1 MMNYKTLL
9 YTAIVSLIAVSCTD
23 FDEINENPNQPTDVG
38 ADVLLTTALRNSVQ
52 TTSNEAFL
60 LSNNIAQLSGK
71 ALRAEVDNYNWN
83 AFPTLWEGLYASLTD
98 VESALAITTESQ
110 NEKAQ
115 GALLVLRSWIYSQL
129 TNAYGDIPFSEA
141 IRGGDADT
149 PDFTP
154 AYDSQEQ
161 IYASLLADLSTATT
175 LLAGSGAISGDILYN
190 GDAQKW
196 TKFANALRLR
206 LLMYQSG
213 QADVSAEF
221 ASIVSSKP
229 LFENN
234 EDQAALS
241 FLNAFPN
248 QFPTIPLKQGDFD
261 AVALSSSAHSVLAG
275 YNDPRLSRYARPDN
289 LDFEN
294 PTFSA
299 IDNGVGGQTGSR
311 LGLSYFDYPG
321 QITATQLGLQY
332 AEGLLMTYAEQEFL
346 LAEAAALG
354 WISATPEN
362 HYKKAIEASHTYYQ
376 VNYAPFGHTDFEDF
390 YSNSGVAYDEVI
402 DIWEQ
407 KWLALYFTAMEP
419 YFELRR
425 WYVTAG
431 GFDNL
436 RFVKAPVGTNFNNY
450 ELPMRF
456 LYPGQEQSLNQENYN
471 AAKAQ
476 YDGINGK
483 MWIIAQ

>member
-1 MMNYKTLL
+1 LK
-9 YTAIVSLIAVSCTD
+9 
-23 FDEINENPNQPTDVG
+23 
-38 ADVLLTTALRNSVQ
+38 
-52 TTSNEAFL
+52 
-60 LSNNIAQLSGK
+60 
-71 ALRAEVDNYNWN
+71 
-83 AFPTLWEGLYASLTD
+83 
-98 VESALAITTESQ
+98 
-110 NEKAQ
+110 
-115 GALLVLRSWIYSQL
+115 SWIYSQL
-129 TNAYGDIPFSEA
+129 TNAYGDIPYSSA
-141 IRGGDADT
+141 IQGANAEN

-161 IYASLLADLSTATT
+161 IYSSLLANLNTATD
-175 LLAGSGAISGDILYN
+175 LLSGSGTISGDILYN
-190 GDAQKW
+190 GDEAKW
-196 TKFANALRLR
+196 IKFANALRLR
-206 LLMYQSG
+206 LLMYQS
-213 QADVSAEF
+213 AKTDVSSAF
-221 ASIVSSKP
+221 AAIVNNEP
-229 LFENN
+229 LFEGN

-261 AVALSSSAHSVLAG
+261 AVALSSSSHSVLAG

-289 LDFEN
+289 EDFEN

-321 QITATQLGLQY
+321 QLTAQQLGLNY
-332 AEGLLMTYAEQEFL
+332 AEGLILTYAEQEFL

-354 WISATPEN
+354 WISDEPES
-362 HYKKAIEASHTYYQ
+362 HYKVGVKASHDYYQ
-376 VNYAPFGHTDFEDF
+376 VNYTPYGFEGFEDF
-390 YSNSGVAYDEVI
+390 YSNSGVAYDEVV

-407 KWLALYFTAMEP
+407 KWLALFFTAMEP

-425 WYVTAG
+425 WYVSTG

-436 RFVKAPVGTNFNNY
+436 RFVKEPIGTNYNDY

-476 YDGINGK
+476 YNGINGA
-483 MWIIAQ
+483 MWIISN

>member
-1 MMNYKTLL
+1 MNYKSLL
-9 YTAIVSLIAVSCTD
+9 YTALTVLFITACSD
-23 FDEINENPNQPTDVG
+23 FEEINNNPNQPTEVG

-83 AFPTLWEGLYASLTD
+83 AFPTLWEGLYGSLTD
-98 VESALAITTESQ
+98 IESALNIASAAG

-115 GALLVLRSWIYSQL
+115 GALLVLKSWIYSQL
-129 TNAYGDIPFSEA
+129 TNAYGDIPYSAA
-141 IRGGDADT
+141 IQGANAEN

-161 IYASLLADLSTATT
+161 IYSSLLANLSTATD
-175 LLAGSGAISGDILYN
+175 LLSGSGTISGDILYN
-190 GDAQKW
+190 GDETKW
-196 TKFANALRLR
+196 IKFANALRLR
-206 LLMYQSG
+206 LLMYQSSKT
-213 QADVSAEF
+213 DVSSAF
-221 ASIVSSKP
+221 ASIVANEP
-229 LFENN
+229 LFEGN
-234 EDQAALS
+234 EDQAALN

-261 AVALSSSAHSVLAG
+261 AVALSSSSHTVLAA

-289 LDFEN
+289 EDFEN

-321 QITATQLGLQY
+321 QITAQQQGLNY
-332 AEGLLMTYAEQEFL
+332 AEGLILTYAEQEFL

-354 WISATPEN
+354 WISDEPES
-362 HYKKAIEASHTYYQ
+362 HYKAGIKASHDYYQ
-376 VNYAPFGHTDFEDF
+376 VNYTPYGFEGFEDF
-390 YSNSGVAYDEVI
+390 YSNSGVAYDEVV

-407 KWLALYFTAMEP
+407 KWLALFFTAMEP

-425 WYVTAG
+425 WYVSAG

-436 RFVKAPVGTNFNNY
+436 RFVKEPIGTNYNDY
-450 ELPMRF
+450 KLPMRF

-476 YDGINGK
+476 YNGINGA
-483 MWIIAQ
+483 MWIISN